1 MWKDDIMATGIISSI
16 MVIFFSV
23 AHLIENGF
31 WLEEEY
37 VLGDLVEINRFNYMP
52 IILIVI
58 SVVVITLVS
67 IIWRKHIKK
76 TK

>member
-1 MWKDDIMATGIISSI
+1 MWKEDIMATGIIASI

-37 VLGDLVEINRFNYMP
+37 VLGDLVEINRFNYTP
-52 IILIVI
+52 IILIAV
-58 SVVVITLVS
+58 SLVVIIVTL
-67 IIWRKHIKK
+67 IIWRKLAKK
-76 TK
+76 QK